1 MQRTRVLLGR
11 GKKTR
16 VRRGILFLPRPN
28 PKTFTQ
34 GPYSSANATCT
45 DIPQRKRRW
54 MPPESVSSRPIS
66 TV

>member
-1 MQRTRVLLGR
+1 MQRTRVLLGQ

-16 VRRGILFLPRPN
+16 VRRVILFLPRPN
-28 PKTFTQ
+28 TKTFTQ

-45 DIPQRKRRW
+45 DNPQRRRGSA
-54 MPPESVSSRPIS
+54 PSRPIS